1 MKKSLNLPNKV
12 NDMKK
17 LLYISALL
25 LGLASCNKTIET
37 KAIPDISTNTA
48 SASSDSAANTFI
60 YGAMKDYYLWSD
72 QMPSLASTAIKLKPT
87 DYFYTL
93 LYGYDTIDR
102 FSWMDTSAANLTNQL
117 NGINTV
123 LGIKYSA
130 LYADLSQTNIIF
142 AISYVLKG
150 SAAEAA
156 GLKRGDI
163 IYKVDGKQITVSN
176 YQTILQNQT
185 ISIELANYA
194 NSVFT
199 ASGKTISITKTTLQ
213 TNPILKDTVVEW
225 GGKKVG
231 YLNYLQF
238 LNSFDDS
245 LRAVFN
251 RFKNY
256 KNTGIDELVLDLRFN
271 GGGYVVSSDLLTSLI
286 VKDLPSKVGAV
297 MNKKVY
303 NNAYTAVL
311 KKEAN
316 SDQYFITN
324 FKSESANLGK
334 LNRVFILTSPGTASA
349 SELVINNL
357 RPFMDVVLI
366 GEHTYGKNVGS
377 FTITDSKQRWSFGLQ
392 PITFKIVNSKEESNY
407 GTVNGFIPDYV
418 LKDNVIPFKPFG
430 DPTETYF
437 GKALSIISPVAYK
450 ANALEW
456 MSLPRHTQVINLPLG
471 DSRIMDR
478 KEMWIEHKN

>member
-1 MKKSLNLPNKV
+1 
-12 NDMKK
+12 MKK
-17 LLYISALL
+17 LIYICILL
-25 LGLASCNKTIET
+25 FVMVACKKTADT
-37 KAIPDISTNTA
+37 PAAPSFSTNAGSTT
-48 SASSDSAANTFI
+48 SDSAANVFI
-60 YGAMKDYYLWSD
+60 YGAMKDYYLWAD
-72 QMPSLASTAIKLKPT
+72 QMPSLNSTAIKLKPI

-102 FSWMDTSAANLTNQL
+102 FSWMDTSATNLTNQL

-123 LGIKYSA
+123 LGVKYSA
-130 LYADLSQTNIIF
+130 FYADGTQTNVVF

-156 GLKRGDI
+156 GIKRGDF
-163 IYKVDGKQITVSN
+163 IYKVDGKQITVAN
-176 YQTILQNQT
+176 YQSILQNQT
-185 ISIELANYA
+185 LSIELANYV
-194 NSVFT
+194 NGVFT
-199 ASGKTISITKTTLQ
+199 GTGKTVSVTKTTLQ

-225 GGKKVG
+225 SGKKVG
-231 YLNYLQF
+231 YLTYIQF

-245 LRAVFN
+245 LRAVFT

-286 VKDLPSKVGAV
+286 VKDLPSKVGTI

-316 SDQYFITN
+316 SDQYFFTN

-334 LNRVFILTSPGTASA
+334 LSRVFVLTSPGTASA

-357 RPFMDVVLI
+357 KPFMEVVLI

-392 PITFKIVNSKEESNY
+392 PITFKTVNSRDESNY

-450 ANALEW
+450 ANAMEW
-456 MSLPRHTQVINLPLG
+456 SPKVQQVQVTNLPLG
-471 DSRIMDR
+471 DSRILDR
-478 KEMWIEHKN
+478 KDMWIEHKN